1 MEYLDKYFWKNKKV
15 FLTGHTGFKGSWL
28 YYILKLCGAKV
39 FGYSLLPNS
48 KPSLFEQITD
58 NENNSFNDINDKK
71 ELKKAITTFEPE
83 IIFHLAAQPLVIP
96 SYLNPYET
104 FYTNIMGT
112 TNLLNISRGSSS
124 LKSIIIITSDKVYEN
139 REWNYGYR
147 ESDKLGGHDP
157 YSASKA
163 ATEII
168 ANSFKKSF
176 LDEKNI
182 ILSTA
187 RAGNVIG
194 GGDWAEYRLIPDLI
208 RAVFEK
214 KKLHIRSPNSTRPWQ
229 HVLEPIFG
237 YLTLAKK
244 TYLKEVFND
253 TSFNFGPYYDKQ
265 VTVKNIVENFISNL
279 KSNSFN
285 ITYDDKNQFHETSY
299 LNLSID
305 KSIDLLNWKPKLSIE
320 ECLYLTVNWYKNY
333 YGGNNCKK
341 LMDSDIEFYISK

>member
-1 MEYLDKYFWKNKKV
+1 MKNIDKYFWKNKRV

-28 YYILKLCGAKV
+28 YYILKLCDAKV
-39 FGYSLLPNS
+39 FGYSLLPRS
-48 KPSLFEQITD
+48 KPSLFEQIAD
-58 NENNSFNDINDKK
+58 NENNSFNDINNKK
-71 ELKKAITTFEPE
+71 ELEKAINNFDPE

-96 SYLNPYET
+96 SYLDPYET
-104 FYTNIMGT
+104 FFTNIMGT
-112 TNLLNISRGSSS
+112 VNLLNISRKCPSV
-124 LKSIIIITSDKVYEN
+124 KSIIIVTSDKVYEN
-139 REWNYGYR
+139 KEWNYGYR

-163 ATEII
+163 ATEIV
-168 ANSFKKSF
+168 ADSFKKSF
-176 LDEKNI
+176 LKKENV

-194 GGDWAEYRLIPDLI
+194 GGDWSEFRLIPDLI

-244 TYLKEVFND
+244 TYLNEIVND
-253 TSFNFGPYYDKQ
+253 TTFNFGPHYDKQ
-265 VTVKNIVENFISNL
+265 ITVKNIVENFFLNL
-279 KSNSFN
+279 KSNNFN
-285 ITYDDKNQFHETSY
+285 VTYDDKNQFHETSY

-305 KSIDLLNWKPKLSIE
+305 KSINLLNWKPKFSNE
-320 ECLYLTVNWYKNY
+320 ECLNLTVNWYKNY
-333 YGGNNCKK
+333 YAGYNCKK
-341 LMDSDIEFYISK
+341 LMDIDIEFYLSK